1 MSQRQKVIEVE
12 PVDNFLDYISGVKRY
27 SPRTVDI
34 YRKVLEDFLAHI
46 GSEDLTES
54 LCPSVLRSYEVHLL
68 ENRAL
73 GKKTVGLHMSALS
86 SFAKYLNKRGI
97 LASNPVKG
105 VSRPKTGKP
114 LPVFY
119 REEALASYFK
129 KTVLYGSEDA
139 LVLVSGKSAAK
150 EYECILR
157 RLIIRLLYSTGIRRS
172 ELISLKRNSVDAARG
187 LLTVHGKGDKQ
198 REVPLTS
205 EIIREISLYLRSQ
218 NAIGLEAGRD
228 SPLFLTPKG
237 GPLYP
242 EYVDRAVKKEL
253 AGEESITCRKSPH
266 VLRHSI
272 ATELLNDGANLN
284 SIKEMLGHS
293 SLAATQVY
301 THSSI
306 EKLKKTYISAH
317 PLCQGSKKR

>member
-1 MSQRQKVIEVE
+1 MELI
-12 PVDNFLDYISGVKRY
+12 DNFLDYISGVRRY
-27 SPRTVDI
+27 SARTVEL
-34 YRKVLEDFLAHI
+34 YRKILEDFLAYI
-46 GSEDLTES
+46 GSEDLVES
-54 LCPSVLRSYEVHLL
+54 LCPSVLRSYEVFLL
-68 ENRAL
+68 EERSL
-73 GKKTVGLHMSALS
+73 GKRTVGLYISALS
-86 SFAKYLNKRGI
+86 SFAKYLNKQGI

-105 VSRPKTGKP
+105 ISRPKTEKL

-139 LVLVSGKSAAK
+139 LVLISGKSAEK
-150 EYECILR
+150 EYECVLR

-172 ELISLKRNSVDAARG
+172 ELISLKRSSVDTARG
-187 LLTVHGKGDKQ
+187 LLMVHGKGDKQ
-198 REVPLTS
+198 REVPLTE

-218 NAIGLEAGRD
+218 NAIGLKVGRD
-228 SPLFLTPKG
+228 DTLFLTPRG

-301 THSSI
+301 THNSI
-306 EKLKKTYISAH
+306 EKLKKTYTSAH
-317 PLCQGSKKR
+317 PLCQSSKKR